1 MNTLLLAPALFSS
14 DGGIE
19 RIMRLYLRALGELA
33 GAGDHV
39 RALVLNDRTSA
50 PPALADYATP
60 ALTSITA
67 CGRNKLSCLWH
78 TLRLA
83 RQSDRVICGHMNL
96 LRLAH
101 LARRLVPRLEIAL
114 VAHGIEVWRDF
125 SAAERRALS
134 ATPRILC
141 VSDYTRRQLAQR
153 CAELLPAQLLVQPN
167 ALDPQFAAPAPDA
180 TATQR
185 GLILSV
191 ARLDAA
197 EAYKGI
203 DHLISSLPG
212 LRSAVS
218 GVRLRIVGDGD
229 DRSRL
234 ENLAARS
241 GVAKHVEF
249 VGRIDDAALRR
260 HFAACELF
268 ALPSRGEGFGLVYL
282 EALAHGKP
290 CIAADTGGAPE
301 IVNTTCGVLVPF
313 GDVPALAQAAATVLR
328 RTWDANTLRARAA
341 EFSYEAFRRRL
352 ALAWQNQA

>member
-19 RIMRLYLRALGELA
+19 RIMRLYVRALGELA
-33 GAGDHV
+33 GAGDRVHAV
-39 RALVLNDRTSA
+39 VLNDRTNT

-60 ALTSITA
+60 ALASVAA
-67 CGRNKLSCLWH
+67 CGRNKLACLWH

-83 RQSDRVICGHMNL
+83 RQSDRVICGHVNL
-96 LRLAH
+96 LRVAH
-101 LARRLVPRLEIAL
+101 LARRLVPRLKIAL

-125 SAAERRALS
+125 TAAERRAL
-134 ATPRILC
+134 ATTPRILC
-141 VSDYTRRQLAQR
+141 VSDYTRRQLLQR
-153 CAELLPAQLLVQPN
+153 CPELRPVQLVVQPN
-167 ALDPQFAAPAPDA
+167 ALDPQFAAPAPNPA
-180 TATQR
+180 ATQR

-191 ARLDAA
+191 ARLNAA

-203 DHLISSLPG
+203 DHLIEALPTVRSLVSS
-212 LRSAVS
+212 A
-218 GVRLRIVGDGD
+218 RLRIVGDGD

-241 GVAKHVEF
+241 GVAEHIEF
-249 VGRIDDAALRR
+249 TGRIDDAVLRE

-290 CIAADTGGAPE
+290 CLAADTGGAPE
-301 IVNTTCGVLVPF
+301 IVNASCGVLVPF
-313 GDVPALAQAAATVLR
+313 GDVPALAQATAAALR
-328 RTWDANTLRARAA
+328 RAWDPDALRARAA

-352 ALAWQNQA
+352 ASAWQN